1 MEIKVVLGFKKAS
14 SSNRKNEIQKEIK
27 GIERGK
33 SKMVDYAPGMRTI
46 IRDEEWMVK
55 KIETNSLGNKALHC
69 IGISPL
75 VKDREAIFLTDLEEI
90 QIVNPAEVNLIPDDS
105 PFYKRT
111 LLYLESQ
118 WRQQIPTDSNLH
130 VGHRAAMDLMPYQLD
145 PAKIALKST
154 RQRILIAD
162 TVGLGKTLEA
172 GILMSELIARG
183 KGKRILV
190 VTVKSMMTQFQKE
203 MWNRFTIPLVRLDS
217 SKIQKIRANLPSNYN
232 PFFYYDKTI
241 VSIDTLK
248 RDVEYRTHLENAYW
262 DIIVIDEAQNVAER
276 GDHQAQRSRLAKLLA
291 DRSDTMIMLSAT
303 PHDGRAKSFASLMNM
318 LDPTAIADPENYTKE
333 DIKGLCIRRF
343 KKDVK
348 DQVSGSFLERNITL
362 ERCHASVREE
372 QSYDIFA
379 DMQLEMDLGKSR
391 GTGQLFKTSL
401 EKSLFSSPAA
411 CIKSIDARLK
421 KLYKKYSADDI
432 KDIKLL
438 EELRDSL
445 LKITPKDFMRYQKL
459 LYLLNS
465 KEYAWNPKDTGD
477 RVVIFTERIETMKYL
492 AEHLRQDLGLKANA
506 IQEISG
512 SMSDAEQQRIVEE
525 FGRTESPMRVL
536 VASDVASE
544 GLNLHYL
551 SHRMIH
557 FDIPWSLMVFQQR
570 NGRIDRYGQKKRPD
584 IRYMLIESDNKQ
596 IKGDMRIIEIL
607 VTKEEQALKNIGDPA
622 LLLGKFSIEDEELV
636 VADAIENGSDETAF
650 SDTLDAGEDEFDPFE
665 ALMAA
670 AGETE
675 EVEKESDV
683 VTDDTLFSDID
694 YLSKAL
700 SYLNQKENLPVQKL
714 QTVSG
719 LDIKITDDMRRRLSA
734 LVPDEALPEGDTLRV
749 SDDKKFC
756 MEMMRESMQNNMA
769 ETAWPKT
776 QYLWP
781 LHPILSWVN
790 DKAGL
795 LYGRGEAPIMG
806 IPGMLDEGELI
817 FVVTGSIP
825 NLKSTPLVDEWF
837 GLLYQ
842 NGQYAK
848 TLTMDEVIQKTK
860 ISNMS
865 IPNTKSIGET
875 EVSTANNLRESVVA
889 EAKTYLEDCYKNY
902 ENKISPM
909 LNEELDKLA
918 DLETRHKEYYQM
930 TLFDKER
937 KLQEKERSV
946 EVLFDQFA
954 DWVTETLTIQNNP
967 YIRIVTVLM
976 GVSR

>member
-1 MEIKVVLGFKKAS
+1 
-14 SSNRKNEIQKEIK
+14 
-27 GIERGK
+27 
-33 SKMVDYAPGMRTI
+33 MVDYAPGMRTI

-348 DQVSGSFLERNITL
+348 DQVSGSFLARNITL

>member
-1 MEIKVVLGFKKAS
+1 
-14 SSNRKNEIQKEIK
+14 
-27 GIERGK
+27 
-33 SKMVDYAPGMRTI
+33 MVDYAPGMRTI

-69 IGISPL
+69 IGIAPL

-130 VGHRAAMDLMPYQLD
+130 VGYRAAMDLMPYQLD
-145 PAKIALKST
+145 PAKLALKST

-445 LKITPKDFMRYQKL
+445 LRITPKDFMRYQKL

-650 SDTLDAGEDEFDPFE
+650 SDTLDSGEDEFDPFE

-675 EVEKESDV
+675 EVESESDV

-694 YLSKAL
+694 YLSNAL

-734 LVPDEALPEGDTLRV
+734 LVPEEAIPEGDTLRV

-817 FVVTGSIP
+817 FVVAGSIP

-842 NGQYAK
+842 NGKYVK

-875 EVSTANNLRESVVA
+875 EVGTAKNLRENVVA
-889 EAKTYLEDCYKNY
+889 QAKIYLEDCYKNY

-918 DLETRHKEYYQM
+918 DLETRHKEYYQT

-946 EVLFDQFA
+946 EVLFNQFA

-967 YIRIVTVLM
+967 YIRIMTVLM